1 MDGITV
7 KGLPLTGA
15 QRNVWFHQQLDP
27 NEPAYNTG
35 NYIELEGDIDVA
47 RLDRAQK
54 RLYEETDVL
63 RLGFHDIDGEPYQ
76 VVMAIPASDLR
87 VWELRDEDDAEL
99 RASQILEEEHYR
111 LFDLERGPLYRCG
124 LIRVSEKRWI
134 WFWYFH
140 HLLGLT
146 STFLKRPGWLLH
158 VKDPRVLKFQQ
169 KLKEISQHEMIQLF

>member
-27 NEPAYNTG
+27 NEPAYNAG

-54 RLYEETDVL
+54 RLFEETDVL

-76 VVMAIPASDLR
+76 VVMAIP
-87 VWELRDEDDAEL
+87 VPK
-99 RASQILEEEHYR
+99 Q
-111 LFDLERGPLYRCG
+111 
-124 LIRVSEKRWI
+124 
-134 WFWYFH
+134 
-140 HLLGLT
+140 T
-146 STFLKRPGWLLH
+146 MFLNC
-158 VKDPRVLKFQQ
+158 
-169 KLKEISQHEMIQLF
+169 

>member
-54 RLYEETDVL
+54 RLFEETDVL

-87 VWELRDEDDAEL
+87 VWDLRDEGDAEL

-111 LFDLERGPLYRCG
+111 LFDLERGLVYRCG

-134 WFWYFH
+134 WFWCSH
-140 HLLGLT
+140 HLMMDGVGADNALARLVA
-146 STFLKRPGWLLH
+146 LYD
-158 VKDPRVLKFQQ
+158 DPECEGETDTRFRSFV
-169 KLKEISQHEMIQLF
+169 